1 LLQAAALF
9 AGGGARKGGKGFM
22 TNKKLQKKTKVIAAK
37 KTAAIAKSPVA
48 QADEVVALK
57 QVKWSAAEKKEFQT
71 LLTTLRDR
79 AEKGVQFLAH
89 DNLQLVSTGQASLND
104 LVAALHRLQLGT
116 YGACELCHELI
127 AKARLQAHPCAKLC
141 IKCQSQAERGKLRY
155 RPAGRTLTQ
164 IEELSEE

>member
-1 LLQAAALF
+1 
-9 AGGGARKGGKGFM
+9 M
-22 TNKKLQKKTKVIAAK
+22 MSKKVLKKTKPASVKKMAAS
-37 KTAAIAKSPVA
+37 ARSPVA

-57 QVKWSAAEKKEFQT
+57 QVKWSAAEKKEFQV

-89 DNLQLVSTGQASLND
+89 DNLQLVSTGQASLNE
-104 LVAALHRLQLGT
+104 LVAALHRLELGT

-141 IKCQSQAERGKLRY
+141 IKCQSQSEKDKLRY